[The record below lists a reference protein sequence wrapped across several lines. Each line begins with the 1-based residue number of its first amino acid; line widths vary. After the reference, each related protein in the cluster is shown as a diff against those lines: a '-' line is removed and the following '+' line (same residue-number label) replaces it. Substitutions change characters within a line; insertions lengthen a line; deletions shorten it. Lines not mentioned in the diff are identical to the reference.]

1 MFTLYNKIPTLDY
14 VETIVDNFWS
24 SYHSNFELSEKDD
37 SYSFSIEL
45 PGFER
50 SEIKIVSK
58 DNTLQVRAE
67 ADGGKKRQKAI
78 SLPTDAD
85 PRKTQAKLKNGVLYI
100 TIPKQHS
107 AKSKEIKVE

>member
-45 PGFER
+45 PGFEK

-58 DNTLQVRAE
+58 DNSLQVRAE
-67 ADGGKKRQKAI
+67 TDEGKKRQKAI

-100 TIPKQHS
+100 TIPKQQS